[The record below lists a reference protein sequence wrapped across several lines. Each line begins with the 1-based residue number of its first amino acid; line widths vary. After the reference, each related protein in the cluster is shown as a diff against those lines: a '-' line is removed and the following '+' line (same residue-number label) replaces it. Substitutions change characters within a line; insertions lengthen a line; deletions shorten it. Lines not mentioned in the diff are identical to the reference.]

1 MGAGCGESDLDG
13 AALSDKIE
21 ASLKKQNKVRKVEV
35 KCPPKIERKV
45 RSTFSCPFVTER
57 ASGTI
62 RVVQQD
68 EEGSVRWQVD
78 PKSVRP
84 L

>member
-21 ASLKKQNKVRKVEV
+21 ASLKKQNKVRKVDV
-35 KCPPKIERKV
+35 KCPPKIERKA
-45 RSTFSCPFVTER
+45 RASFSCPFVTDR

>member
-1 MGAGCGESDLDG
+1 
-13 AALSDKIE
+13 
-21 ASLKKQNKVRKVEV
+21 VRKVDV
-35 KCPPKIERKV
+35 KCPAQIERKV
-45 RSTFSCPFVTER
+45 RSTFTCPFVTER
-57 ASGTI
+57 AAGNI